1 MFIQKC
7 FEYNAEEDCYFINS
21 KENKYDKI
29 VLFIKYL
36 ENIVSEENDNNILN
50 NIENYINLNFS
61 IATNNFHFILNRI
74 TTDDD
79 RDDPLERLDPNTSIV
94 DRNSISSIDKIK
106 YYLENIDLNSN
117 FQHLIYKFGNI
128 ENVDNYSIS
137 INVEVV

>member
-1 MFIQKC
+1 MLDS
-7 FEYNAEEDCYFINS
+7 EYT
-21 KENKYDKI
+21 
-29 VLFIKYL
+29 
-36 ENIVSEENDNNILN
+36 ILYRC
-50 NIENYINLNFS
+50 IYP
-61 IATNNFHFILNRI
+61 NNFHFILNRI